1 MAVVLSSAKSLISL
15 FKDEDPVMKAFA
27 LQKLSDVAQYF
38 WHEIASQL
46 QEIHRLALD
55 PSYPHHELA
64 AYLAAQIH
72 YHLENYTEALQLA
85 LESGHYFNISSK
97 TDFTQTLVS
106 RCIDQY
112 VEIQVKNYEAKNP
125 EDRVPVNEKMEFV
138 VEQMFDRCFLDGEFK
153 QAIGIAIEA
162 RRLDKLEI
170 AIVKSNNI
178 KALLQYTYGIVKDII
193 IPREFRKD
201 IVGCLVKL
209 HMSLADLDYG
219 AITECKFFLNDSQA
233 VSDMLTN
240 LIENEPLLA
249 LQLSFDLVENQN
261 QLFLNEISKCL
272 SQTQPRDQTATAMRD
287 RVILVLTGRSTI
299 DINLDFL
306 KTKNNSDKLII
317 NKVKTIVEFKNS
329 VTHGAAIFANAFMH
343 AGTSDDSFLRDNLTW
358 VAKATNWS
366 KFSAAASLG
375 VIHRG
380 NISKA
385 LEILKPYLPT
395 DGRASTGSQ
404 YSEGG
409 ALYAMGLIHANYA
422 LPEAVN
428 FILNSL
434 SGNSRNEVIQH
445 GACLGLGLT
454 TMATHDMTMFEHL
467 KNVLYTD
474 SANSGEAAAYAMG
487 LVMLGSASEAAISD
501 MLAYAHETQHEK
513 IIRALG
519 IGLSLV
525 MYRREEEADT
535 LITQLLTDKDPILR
549 YGAAYT
555 MATAY
560 VGTSNAKIIKKL
572 LHIAVSDVDYDVRK
586 AAVTAIGFVL
596 HRMPEQVPKVVA
608 LLSESYNP
616 YVRQGSAIAI
626 GIACA
631 GNPIPEALNIL
642 ETLTTD
648 SVNFVRQSAFI
659 AMAMVYMQQTK
670 TTANKVDKFREKIDK
685 IVNEKHQDVLT
696 KMGAIVA
703 LGILDAGGRNM
714 TIALD
719 SKSGNNRA
727 AATAGLVLSL
737 QFWYWFPMLHMFC
750 LSFSPSGLIGVN
762 SDLQVPNT
770 FTVKSKAKPSQFGYP
785 PKTEVPSNEKAGK
798 IASAVLSTT
807 NKVKARAAAKRG
819 EKSMDI
825 VEAKPE
831 EEKKEEEVKK
841 EEPVIIEPEEEILT
855 NPSRVLPSQEGVIE
869 FLEDSRYLPVI
880 RDRKCGII
888 MIRENK
894 QYVQEEKANVA
905 LDTTN
910 METEAMPEEFVF
922 DPEIQKDHH

>member
-15 FKDEDPVMKAFA
+15 FKDEDPSMKAFA

-38 WHEIASQL
+38 WHEIANHL
-46 QEIHRLALD
+46 LDIHKLALD
-55 PSYPHHELA
+55 TSYPHHELA

-112 VEIQVKNYEAKNP
+112 VEIQVKNYEAKNA
-125 EDRVPVNEKMEFV
+125 EDRIPVSEKMEYV
-138 VEQMFDRCFLDGEFK
+138 VEQMFERCFLDGEYK
-153 QAIGIAIEA
+153 QAIGIGIEA
-162 RRLDKLEI
+162 RRLDKLEL
-170 AIVKSNNI
+170 AIMKSNNY
-178 KALLQYTYGIVKDII
+178 KSLLQYTYEIVRDII
-193 IPREFRKD
+193 IPREFKKD
-201 IVGCLVKL
+201 IVACLVKL
-209 HMSLADLDYG
+209 HMSMADLDYG

-233 VSDMLTN
+233 VSDMLAN
-240 LIENEPLLA
+240 LIESEPLLA

-272 SQTQPRDQTATAMRD
+272 SQVQSANGAMRD
-287 RVILVLTGRSTI
+287 RVIFTLTGRASI

-306 KTKNNSDKLII
+306 KTKNNTDKLIV
-317 NKVKTIVEFKNS
+317 NKVKSIVEFKNS
-329 VTHGAAIFANAFMH
+329 VTHGATIFANAFQN
-343 AGTSDDSFLRDNLTW
+343 AGTSDDSYLRDNLNW

-380 NISKA
+380 NVTKA
-385 LEILKPYLPT
+385 LEILKPYLPAE
-395 DGRASTGSQ
+395 GRGSSGSNQ
-404 YSEGG
+404 YAEGG

-422 LPEAVN
+422 FPEAVN

-434 SGNSRNEVIQH
+434 TTNSRNEVIQH

-454 TMATHDMTMFEHL
+454 TMATHDLTMFEHL

-487 LVMLGSASEAAISD
+487 LVMLGSASDIAISD

-519 IGLSLV
+519 IGLSLI
-525 MYRREEEADT
+525 MYKREEEADA

-549 YGAAYT
+549 YGGVYT

-586 AAVTAIGFVL
+586 AAVTTIGFVL

-616 YVRQGSAIAI
+616 YVRQGSAVAI

-648 SVNFVRQSAFI
+648 NVNFVRQAAFV
-659 AMAMVYMQQTK
+659 ALAMVLMQQTRQS
-670 TTANKVDKFREKIDK
+670 AGKVDKFREKIDK

-703 LGILDAGGRNM
+703 LGILDAGGRNV

-727 AATAGLVLSL
+727 AATVGLILSL
-737 QFWYWFPMLHMFC
+737 QFWYWFPMMHM
-750 LSFSPSGLIGVN
+750 LSLAFTPSGLIGVN

-770 FTVKSKAKPSQFGYP
+770 FTFKSNAKPSLYGYP

-798 IASAVLSTT
+798 ISSAILSTT
-807 NKVKARAAAKRG
+807 IKVKARAAAKRG
-819 EKSMDI
+819 EKSMEI
-825 VEAKPE
+825 EEPKPE
-831 EEKKEEEVKK
+831 EEKKEEEEEKK
-841 EEPVIIEPEEEILT
+841 EEVKVQEPEEEILM
-855 NPSRVLPSQEGVIE
+855 NPSRVLTAQEKVIE
-869 FLEDSRYLPVI
+869 FLEDGRYIPVI
-880 RDRKCGII
+880 RNRKSGII
-888 MIRENK
+888 MIRDTQPRAPETSK
-894 QYVQEEKANVA
+894 VQENMSM
-905 LDTTN
+905 DT
-910 METEAMPEEFVF
+910 EIPEEFEF
-922 DPEIQKDHH
+922 DPNAQKAL